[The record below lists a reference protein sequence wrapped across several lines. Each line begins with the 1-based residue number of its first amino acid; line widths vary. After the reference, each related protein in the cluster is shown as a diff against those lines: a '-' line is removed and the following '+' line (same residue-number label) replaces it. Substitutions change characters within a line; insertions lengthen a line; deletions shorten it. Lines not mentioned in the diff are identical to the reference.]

1 MACWFVQVDDNIE
14 EDRGLSTGIFFKKFY
29 VCFLLEK
36 LINKKHFTV
45 KEKFNLIFRKIFYFL
60 DEKHFLEVVKNF
72 KVFDFIKFDLQTF
85 DCYIFCFE
93 SFFFQFQLLEFD
105 FYINFS
111 LYFFNYFF
119 SLIFF

>member
-1 MACWFVQVDDNIE
+1 MFV
-14 EDRGLSTGIFFKKFY
+14 
-29 VCFLLEK
+29 FLLEM

-45 KEKFNLIFRKIFYFL
+45 KEKFNLIFRKIFFFL
-60 DEKHFLEVVKNF
+60 DEKYFLEVVKNL
-72 KVFDFIKFDLQTF
+72 KVFDFIKFDPQTF